1 MFADVTAV
9 TADCD
14 CCKTRRKD
22 AGGVWG
28 QGGQVWD
35 DYRVS
40 IHVINLRMFAHVGIL
55 IPWVVGNLPR
65 GIAHTEIR
73 FTQSLGRETRLSL
86 KGGRIVVPY
95 PTLPWIVVSSTLLDP
110 PTDDG
115 ARRCN
120 RSGRCP
126 PALPCVGGGL
136 TWVYV
141 PTICVPGIY
150 LQMYNIDLGI
160 YVQNLQPEVH
170 IRTNVQTLQH
180 DDRRAPHHAPR
191 IRRNC
196 LKPLIMHSAA
206 MLSATEH
213 VCWEMFPRHG
223 FHHRDMTCD
232 PACVAEA
239 HNYSN

>member
-1 MFADVTAV
+1 MELG
-9 TADCD
+9 
-14 CCKTRRKD
+14 D
-22 AGGVWG
+22 AIAAGAAPRPCLVWG
-28 QGGQVWD
+28 AGW
-35 DYRVS
+35 
-40 IHVINLRMFAHVGIL
+40 
-55 IPWVVGNLPR
+55 
-65 GIAHTEIR
+65 
-73 FTQSLGRETRLSL
+73 
-86 KGGRIVVPY
+86 
-95 PTLPWIVVSSTLLDP
+95 
-110 PTDDG
+110 
-115 ARRCN
+115 
-120 RSGRCP
+120 
-126 PALPCVGGGL
+126 
-136 TWVYV
+136 
-141 PTICVPGIY
+141 PGYMY

-180 DDRRAPHHAPR
+180 DDRRPPRHAPR

-239 HNYSN
+239 HNYTNWVRESAYTRQVEDMIKVCMNLNSICMSNAGAIKLWALHRYYVLGYSGFCNCHHSIAA